1 MKNIMLLSIVSL
13 FLLCCNN
20 SPASKK
26 NTDKRIALR
35 SDTLNVV
42 KLTDTLLIFESAC
55 RGCAYEASTY
65 FGLSDSTDIIQLQEV
80 ITKDNNPPDMEGGN
94 ISKTIVLF
102 CAKPGKT
109 SFKLYKFLTSNATA
123 KDSAL
128 FTRYDVEVKN

>member
-1 MKNIMLLSIVSL
+1 VSV
-13 FLLCCNN
+13 FLISCNN
-20 SPASKK
+20 QSSDNAT
-26 NTDKRIALR
+26 TDKRVALR

-42 KLTDTLLIFESAC
+42 KLTDTLVIYESAC

-80 ITKDNNPPDMEGGN
+80 ITKDNNPSDMEGGS
-94 ISKTIVLF
+94 ISKTIVMF

-109 SFKLYKFLTSNATA
+109 SFKLYKFLTSNATP

-128 FTRYDVEVKN
+128 FTRYNVEVVN